1 MKYYYKQISKK
12 DGIILRGVVN
22 TPDDFDTDKKYPT
35 VIMYH
40 GFGGNRDGR
49 TWMRIQNA
57 KQLTSKGY
65 VVVRFDFS
73 GTNES
78 DGEFY
83 DMTVNREKEEA
94 IMIYNFTKTRAYVDN
109 DRIYL
114 IGHSLGGVIATLIA
128 SEVNP
133 KAVALLAPA
142 SDMNNVDFLE
152 VMKASVFDIDKEK
165 STSSLIKLIKENKD
179 MDIGGEKISVKFW
192 LEFLPINIY
201 AKASKYEGNV
211 LILRGTKDELVFN
224 DANIKLKEAY
234 PNASYEQIEG
244 ADHSFTNYDHR
255 QIIFEKM
262 YEFFENN

>member
-83 DMTVNREKEEA
+83 DMTVNREKE
-94 IMIYNFTKTRAYVDN
+94 
-109 DRIYL
+109 
-114 IGHSLGGVIATLIA
+114 
-128 SEVNP
+128 
-133 KAVALLAPA
+133 
-142 SDMNNVDFLE
+142 
-152 VMKASVFDIDKEK
+152 
-165 STSSLIKLIKENKD
+165 
-179 MDIGGEKISVKFW
+179 
-192 LEFLPINIY
+192 
-201 AKASKYEGNV
+201 
-211 LILRGTKDELVFN
+211 
-224 DANIKLKEAY
+224 
-234 PNASYEQIEG
+234 
-244 ADHSFTNYDHR
+244 
-255 QIIFEKM
+255 
-262 YEFFENN
+262 